1 MRIFAVTA
9 DVELSRKPE
18 WFDGFRAQYDEPYPL
33 HVTLKQPSLVED
45 GDVETLK
52 KGVADFFA
60 GWEKLEAPI
69 GITFDR
75 MSVSVR
81 SREDICVMI
90 DATDTGPLG
99 TMQAG
104 IVARLGTRYPYRKEE
119 YRQYEQNFHPHVT
132 IARDL
137 TEQEY
142 GGAAKVWTP
151 DFDCEGLVKS
161 CTLVIV
167 PELNAEEANKA
178 ENRTTF
184 VL

>member
-9 DVELSRKPE
+9 DVELTRKPE
-18 WFDGFRAQYDEPYPL
+18 WFDGFRARYDEPYPL
-33 HVTLKQPSLVED
+33 HVTLKQPSRVEEA
-45 GDVETLK
+45 DVEGLK
-52 KGVADFFA
+52 KEVADFFA
-60 GWEKLEAPI
+60 PLKKAETPLRI
-69 GITFDR
+69 RFDR
-75 MSVSVR
+75 MNVSIR
-81 SREDICVMI
+81 SHQDICVMLE
-90 DATDTGPLG
+90 ATESGALPDLH
-99 TMQAG
+99 AG
-104 IVARLGTRYPYRKEE
+104 IVAKLGTRYPYRKEE
-119 YRQYEQNFHPHVT
+119 YRGYEEDFHPHVT

-151 DFDCEGLVKS
+151 DFDCEGIVKS

-167 PELNAEEANKA
+167 PELNAEEANRV

>member
-1 MRIFAVTA
+1 MHIFAVTA

-18 WFDGFRAQYDEPYPL
+18 WFDAFRAEYDEPYPL

-45 GDVETLK
+45 GDVEGLK
-52 KGVADFFA
+52 KEVADFFA
-60 GWEKLEAPI
+60 MLEKAETPLRVR
-69 GITFDR
+69 FDR

-81 SREDICVMI
+81 SREDICVML
-90 DATDTGPLG
+90 DATESGALPDLH
-99 TMQAG
+99 AG
-104 IVARLGTRYPYRKEE
+104 IMAKLGTRYSYRKEE
-119 YRQYEQNFHPHVT
+119 YRRYEEDFHPHVT

-137 TEQEY
+137 TEKDY

-151 DFDCEGLVKS
+151 DFDCEGIVKS

-184 VL
+184 IL